1 MLNEIRNVR
10 RHEGEPKRRWFF
22 DSDIDLTVWVDED
35 EKIIGFQLTYDRPL
49 TPHAL
54 TWMKGKGSFH
64 NRVDDGECPGTM
76 AKKGI
81 PILLPDGEFDAQ
93 RISEIFKNKSRE
105 IDSKIEKF
113 VYNKLLGTD
122 APKPRTSQLTRNTRK
137 EIKMKTAIISAIRAM
152 EILDSR
158 GNPTVRVFIE
168 LSDGTSSVASVPSGA
183 STGENEAIELRDG
196 DPARYAGKG
205 VLRAVANVNDRLAP
219 ALIGLEV
226 HRQSLI
232 DRTMIELD
240 GTSNKS
246 NLGANA
252 ILGISMAVARAAA
265 VSLGLPLYQYLG
277 GAGAR
282 RIPVP
287 CMNIL
292 NGGEHS
298 DNNVDIQEFM
308 AVPLGAPTFR
318 EGLRYVAETF
328 HVLKGILKDRRLA
341 TSVGDEGGFAP
352 DLDSNEDAIETI
364 VQAIEKA
371 GYKPG
376 EDIAIA
382 LDSAA
387 NSFSTDLEGAY
398 DLKWSKAGQMKSA
411 DIITFA
417 EKWISKYP
425 IILWEDPLAERDW
438 NGFKRFTELLGQK
451 IEVVGDDL
459 FVTNT
464 QYISRGIAEHAAN
477 SALIKLNQIG
487 TVTESIE
494 AVRMCRDSGW
504 RYFISHRSGET
515 EDTFLADFSVAM
527 DGGHLK
533 TGSASR
539 SERIAKYNRLLEI
552 EQELGETAL
561 YYWK

>member
-1 MLNEIRNVR
+1 M
-10 RHEGEPKRRWFF
+10 
-22 DSDIDLTVWVDED
+22 
-35 EKIIGFQLTYDRPL
+35 
-49 TPHAL
+49 
-54 TWMKGKGSFH
+54 
-64 NRVDDGECPGTM
+64 
-76 AKKGI
+76 
-81 PILLPDGEFDAQ
+81 DAHQ
-93 RISEIFKNKSRE
+93 
-105 IDSKIEKF
+105 
-113 VYNKLLGTD
+113 
-122 APKPRTSQLTRNTRK
+122 
-137 EIKMKTAIISAIRAM
+137 
-152 EILDSR
+152 
-158 GNPTVRVFIE
+158 
-168 LSDGTSSVASVPSGA
+168 
-183 STGENEAIELRDG
+183 
-196 DPARYAGKG
+196 
-205 VLRAVANVNDRLAP
+205 
-219 ALIGLEV
+219 
-226 HRQSLI
+226 QSLI
-232 DRTMIELD
+232 DRAMIELD

-265 VSLGLPLYQYLG
+265 ISAGLPLYQYLG
-277 GAGAR
+277 GAGAKR
-282 RIPVP
+282 LTVP

-292 NGGEHS
+292 NGGEHA

-328 HVLKGILKDRRLA
+328 HVLKKILKDRGLA

-352 DLDSNEDAIETI
+352 NLDSNEDAIETI
-364 VQAIEKA
+364 IQAIEKA

-387 NSFSTDLEGAY
+387 NSFAVDMNGSY
-398 DLKWSKAGQMKSA
+398 DLKWSGAGKMQS
-411 DIITFA
+411 DDLITLA
-417 EKWISKYP
+417 QEWVSKYP
-425 IILWEDPLAERDW
+425 VILWEDPLAEGDW
-438 NGFKRFTELLGQK
+438 DGFRRLTERLGDR
-451 IEVVGDDL
+451 IEVVGDDI

-464 QYISRGIAEHAAN
+464 QYIRRGIKEGVAN

-487 TVTESIE
+487 TVSETIE
-494 AVRMCRDSGW
+494 AVRMCRDAGW

-515 EDTFLADFSVAM
+515 EDDFLADFAVAM

-552 EQELGETAL
+552 EQELGDAAQ

>member
-1 MLNEIRNVR
+1 
-10 RHEGEPKRRWFF
+10 
-22 DSDIDLTVWVDED
+22 
-35 EKIIGFQLTYDRPL
+35 
-49 TPHAL
+49 
-54 TWMKGKGSFH
+54 MK
-64 NRVDDGECPGTM
+64 N
-76 AKKGI
+76 A
-81 PILLPDGEFDAQ
+81 A
-93 RISEIFKNKSRE
+93 
-105 IDSKIEKF
+105 
-113 VYNKLLGTD
+113 
-122 APKPRTSQLTRNTRK
+122 
-137 EIKMKTAIISAIRAM
+137 ISAIRAM

-158 GNPTVRVFIE
+158 GNPTVRVFVE
-168 LSDGTSSVASVPSGA
+168 LSDGTTSAASVPSGA

-196 DPARYAGKG
+196 DATRYAGKG
-205 VLRAVANVNDRLAP
+205 VLRAVANVNEKLRP
-219 ALIGLEV
+219 SLIGMPAC
-226 HRQSLI
+226 QQALI
-232 DRTMIELD
+232 DRRMIELD
-240 GTSNKS
+240 GTANKS

-252 ILGISMAVARAAA
+252 ILGVSMAVARAAA
-265 VSLGLPLYQYLG
+265 LAASLPLYQYLG

-292 NGGEHS
+292 NGGEHA

-308 AVPLGAPTFR
+308 AVPLGAPSFR

-328 HVLKGILKDRRLA
+328 HVLKGILKARGLA

-352 DLDSNEDAIETI
+352 NLDSNEDAIETI
-364 VQAIEKA
+364 IQAIEKA

-387 NSFSTDLEGAY
+387 NSFSTDMRGSY
-398 DLKWSKAGQMKSA
+398 DLKWSGGGKMQSDDLIALSAG
-411 DIITFA
+411 
-417 EKWISKYP
+417 WISKYP
-425 IILWEDPLAERDW
+425 IILWEDPLAEGDW
-438 NGFKRFTELLGQK
+438 NGFKRFTDRLGGK
-451 IEVVGDDL
+451 IEVVGDDI

-464 QYISRGIAEHAAN
+464 RYIARGIGEGTAN

-487 TVTESIE
+487 TVSETMA
-494 AVRMCRDSGW
+494 AVRMCRDAGW

-515 EDTFLADFSVAM
+515 EDAFLADFAVAM